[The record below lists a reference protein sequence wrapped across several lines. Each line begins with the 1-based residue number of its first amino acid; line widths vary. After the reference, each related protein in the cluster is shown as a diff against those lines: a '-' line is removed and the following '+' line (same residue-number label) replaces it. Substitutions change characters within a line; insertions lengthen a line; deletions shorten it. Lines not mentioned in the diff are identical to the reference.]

1 VVVPGS
7 TRNRVGGDE
16 SPRGFESH
24 PLRQI
29 PRFAGVRARDAAAGR
44 SVWSAPGARAVRRGR
59 EPDAERRRGE
69 VPERPKGHDWKSCT
83 RSKGVSR
90 VQIPPSPPFASRR
103 GRARRGGSGTLYP
116 QSALA
121 GSNSRPEVRPCWTE
135 PGGAALKAGP
145 HATGIC
151 QPPQARK
158 GARVRRPSRV
168 PWDPLAGAVSVRRSQ
183 DGWYRRRVHGHFLL
197 VGGGQGPPPTALA
210 AKLRPSPF
218 GDATG
223 PASPQDGT

>member
-1 VVVPGS
+1 MVAPGS

-16 SPRGFESH
+16 PPRGFESH
-24 PLRQI
+24 PLRHF
-29 PRFAGVRARDAAAGR
+29 FATEAGRARASGAGER
-44 SVWSAPGARAVRRGR
+44 CPSGRRGTTGNR
-59 EPDAERRRGE
+59 VHVQKACRGF
-69 VPERPKGHDWKSCT
+69 KSLPL
-83 RSKGVSR
+83 RH
-90 VQIPPSPPFASRR
+90 FASRR

-145 HATGIC
+145 HAPGIY

-168 PWDPLAGAVSVRRSQ
+168 PWDPLAGVVSVRRSQ
-183 DGWYRRRVHGHFLL
+183 DGWYRRRVHGHFLFF
-197 VGGGQGPPPTALA
+197 GGGPCPPPTA
-210 AKLRPSPF
+210 
-218 GDATG
+218 
-223 PASPQDGT
+223 SPQDET